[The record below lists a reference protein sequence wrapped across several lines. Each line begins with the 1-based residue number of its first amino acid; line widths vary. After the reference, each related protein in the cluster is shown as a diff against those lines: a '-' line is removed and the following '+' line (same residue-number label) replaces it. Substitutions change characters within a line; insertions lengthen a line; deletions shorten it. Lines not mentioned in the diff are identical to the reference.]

1 MYVCMSHTC
10 TRIENIKQHML
21 CSTQHYTMVQRKHR
35 LHFNKHNICQHS
47 HGATT
52 QQTYRIAETGRG
64 LLGKDGTGG
73 DGPAEKLGDVG
84 QSGATIGSGLEGGGR
99 IGRKEGGRGH
109 DGGGKNEAGHD
120 FAYCID
126 ICGKGSVKQTDLGF
140 TKSNRG

>member
-1 MYVCMSHTC
+1 MPAISKPHKS
-10 TRIENIKQHML
+10 IHN
-21 CSTQHYTMVQRKHR
+21 
-35 LHFNKHNICQHS
+35 HF
-47 HGATT
+47 
-52 QQTYRIAETGRG
+52 TYRIAETSGS

-99 IGRKEGGRGH
+99 FGREESGRGH

-140 TKSNRG
+140 TKSNREADVEARGCGCEV